1 MRPGERHGNMRLRRP
16 DFDLGRRVTRTI
28 TLVEDRIGERVMG
41 TPRRYLS
48 GEEDSD
54 RWRRFPFR
62 EGDVVISTRSKSGT
76 TWMQQICLSLVHGT
90 DDLPAPVG
98 VLSPWV
104 DWMVEEEEVLFARL
118 DAQPGRRVL
127 KTHTPL
133 DGVVLD
139 RRARYVVVVRDPLD
153 TAVSLYHQGDNLDR
167 ERIAELTGRPAPP
180 ASPRRP
186 LLEWL
191 LRWTVREAD
200 PMESMDSLAGVV
212 HHAADAWARRDDERV
227 LVVRYEDLVADLEGR
242 MRWLADRLDV
252 HLNAAVWPSLIE
264 GASFASMRAVAAA
277 RVPDQGGV
285 LKDPAAFFRRGTPGA
300 GREVL
305 GPEAV
310 AAYHRRVRSLVA
322 AESIDDAEG
331 VLRLLNVD

>member
-1 MRPGERHGNMRLRRP
+1 MA
-16 DFDLGRRVTRTI
+16 
-28 TLVEDRIGERVMG
+28 

-76 TWMQQICLSLVHGT
+76 TLMQQICLSLMHGT
-90 DDLPAPVG
+90 AELPAPVG
-98 VLSPWV
+98 ELSPWV
-104 DWMVEEEEVLFARL
+104 DWVVEPEEVLFARL

-153 TAVSLYHQGDNLDR
+153 MAVSLYHQGDNLDR
-167 ERIAELTGRPAPP
+167 ERIAELTGRSARPG
-180 ASPRRP
+180 SPRLP

-191 LRWTVREAD
+191 LRWTMQEAD

-212 HHAADAWARRDDERV
+212 NHAADAWARRDDERV
-227 LVVRYEDLVADLEGR
+227 LLVRYEDLVADLGGK

-264 GASFASMRAVAAA
+264 GASFASMRAVASA
-277 RVPDQGGV
+277 RVPDQLGV
-285 LKDPAAFFRRGTPGA
+285 LKDPAAFFRRGTPGE

-305 GPEAV
+305 GNEAV
-310 AAYHRRVRSLVA
+310 AAYYRRVRNLVA
-322 AESIDDAEG
+322 RETPDYPEG